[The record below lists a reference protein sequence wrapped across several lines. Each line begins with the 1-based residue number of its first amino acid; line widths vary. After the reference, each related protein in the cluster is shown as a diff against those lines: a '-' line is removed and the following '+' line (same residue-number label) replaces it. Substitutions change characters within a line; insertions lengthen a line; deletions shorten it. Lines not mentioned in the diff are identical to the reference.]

1 MSRRKKTMKT
11 RDEIQQL
18 LEDVL
23 GNDRVY
29 FQAPPNTGMKYPCIV
44 YKFVRFNVN
53 HADNKPYIVTGHWD
67 VHHMYK
73 NPKYDMKE
81 KFIFEIPFCKFD
93 RRIVTDGVYND
104 YYIINQ

>member
-1 MSRRKKTMKT
+1 MKT
-11 RDEIQQL
+11 RDEIQRL

-53 HADNKPYIVTGHWD
+53 HADNKPYLVTGHWD
-67 VHHMYK
+67 IHHMYK

-81 KFIFEIPFCKFD
+81 KFVFEIPFCKFD